1 MAAAD
6 DELYFGIGE
15 AAAQGDLD
23 RIMRG
28 VTDANVKAVAHGV
41 RRASEN
47 SHIHVLKFLL
57 PMIREANL
65 DGNGA
70 DIAGNSGF
78 TALHFAIYGNATP
91 ETIQVLIDAGACPH
105 RLRIAKK
112 KKLQVN
118 AFQQLSDANCSPSK
132 KEEIR
137 HIMCQHRCSN
147 WCSEDADGE
156 LEFRTATYALEYD
169 MATTPIIPS
178 VDSQCLEEPAGVWKE
193 PKEPNGD
200 DDELPKTNEKR
211 ADRNKIPRL
220 E

>member
-6 DELYFGIGE
+6 ELYINIGRMAAQGNLDGIMKGIGE
-15 AAAQGDLD
+15 ADVA
-23 RIMRG
+23 
-28 VTDANVKAVAHGV
+28 AVAHAV
-41 RRASEN
+41 RCASEN
-47 SHIHVLKFLL
+47 SHIHVLKTLL
-57 PMIREANL
+57 PMIHGANL

-112 KKLQVN
+112 KKQQVD
-118 AFQQLSDANCSPSK
+118 AFQQLSDGNSSQSK

-178 VDSQCLEEPAGVWKE
+178 VESQCLEEPAGVWKE

-200 DDELPKTNEKR
+200 DDELPKTNENR

-220 E
+220 G

>member
-6 DELYFGIGE
+6 ALYFTIGE

-28 VTDANVKAVAHGV
+28 VTDAHVKDVAHGV

-47 SHIHVLKFLL
+47 SHIHVLKTLL
-57 PMIREANL
+57 PMIHGANL
-65 DGNGA
+65 DGSGA

-78 TALHFAIYGNATP
+78 TALHFAIHGNATP

-105 RLRIAKK
+105 RPRIAKK
-112 KKLQVN
+112 KKQQVD
-118 AFQQLSDANCSPSK
+118 AFQQLSDGNSSQSK
-132 KEEIR
+132 KEEIH
-137 HIMCQHRCSN
+137 HIMCAHRCSS
-147 WCSEDADGE
+147 CCREDADGW
-156 LEFRTATYALEYD
+156 LEFRPATYALDYD

-220 E
+220 G

>member
-28 VTDANVKAVAHGV
+28 VRAAHVKDVAHAV

-47 SHIHVLKFLL
+47 SHIHVLKTLL
-57 PMIREANL
+57 PMIHGANL

-78 TALHFAIYGNATP
+78 TALHFAIHGNATP
-91 ETIQVLIDAGACPH
+91 ETFQVLIDAGACPH

-112 KKLQVN
+112 KKQQVD
-118 AFQQLSDANCSPSK
+118 AFQQLSDGNSSQSK

-147 WCSEDADGE
+147 CCREDADGW
-156 LEFRTATYALEYD
+156 LEFRPATYALDYD

-211 ADRNKIPRL
+211 ADHNKMPRL
-220 E
+220 G

>member
-47 SHIHVLKFLL
+47 SHIHVLKTLL
-57 PMIREANL
+57 PMIHGANL

-112 KKLQVN
+112 KKQQVD
-118 AFQQLSDANCSPSK
+118 AFQQLSDGNSSQSK

-137 HIMCQHRCSN
+137 HIMCAHRCSS
-147 WCSEDADGE
+147 CCHEDAYGR
-156 LEFRTATYALEYD
+156 LERRPATYALEDD
-169 MATTPIIPS
+169 MTTTPIIPS
-178 VDSQCLEEPAGVWKE
+178 VDSQCHGEPAGVWKE
-193 PKEPNGD
+193 PTEPNGD
-200 DDELPKTNEKR
+200 DDELPKTNTKH
-211 ADRNKIPRL
+211 ANPNKMLRL
-220 E
+220 G

>member
-6 DELYFGIGE
+6 ELYINIGRL
-15 AAAQGDLD
+15 AAQGNLD
-23 RIMRG
+23 GIMKG
-28 VTDANVKAVAHGV
+28 MDEADVADVAHAV
-41 RRASEN
+41 RCASEN
-47 SHIHVLKFLL
+47 SHIHVLKTLL
-57 PMIREANL
+57 PMIHGANL

-112 KKLQVN
+112 KKQQVD
-118 AFQQLSDANCSPSK
+118 AFQQLSDGNSSQSK

-137 HIMCQHRCSN
+137 HIMCAHRCSS
-147 WCSEDADGE
+147 CCHEDAYGR
-156 LEFRTATYALEYD
+156 LERRPATYALEDD
-169 MATTPIIPS
+169 MTTTPIIPS
-178 VDSQCLEEPAGVWKE
+178 VDSQCHEEPAGVWKE

-200 DDELPKTNEKR
+200 DDELVKTKKEHAN
-211 ADRNKIPRL
+211 RNKMPRL
-220 E
+220 G